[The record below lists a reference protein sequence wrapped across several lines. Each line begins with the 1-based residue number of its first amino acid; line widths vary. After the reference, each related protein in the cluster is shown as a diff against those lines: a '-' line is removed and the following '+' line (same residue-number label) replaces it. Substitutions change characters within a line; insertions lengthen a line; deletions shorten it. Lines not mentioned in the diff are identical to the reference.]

1 MNDELRSLD
10 REIRSTA
17 IGCSLAALAVII
29 VAGAVIGL
37 FVRIVRV
44 VAGL

>member
-17 IGCSLAALAVII
+17 FGCVLVALAVII
-29 VAGAVIGL
+29 VAAAGIGL
-37 FVRIVRV
+37 FVRILRL